1 MEKFLQRHKR
11 LQVLVKKLL
20 WFPIPIPLMNSGLNC
35 LTIRNLV
42 QSPLSEGLLTE
53 IIIEVE
59 VSKANLSVADVARAR
74 ESNANCQFG
83 EQTSG
88 SAPFPNLSSG
98 GTVGLAGGC
107 CSTGCLTC
115 CGANACCSGPHNC
128 IGGCCT

>member
-1 MEKFLQRHKR
+1 MQRHKR

-74 ESNANCQFG
+74 ESNANCQLRNKLLVLPHS
-83 EQTSG
+83 QTYLVV
-88 SAPFPNLSSG
+88 ALW
-98 GTVGLAGGC
+98 A
-107 CSTGCLTC
+107 
-115 CGANACCSGPHNC
+115 
-128 IGGCCT
+128 